1 MLPNTGLVIS
11 LNSDCI
17 ALVPLWPKSM
27 AVSQILS
34 QLVEV
39 AILELT
45 WVLQSSRRVVWS
57 ESSSSSLIPLGE
69 KEPSF
74 TLATIPSRLRRSI
87 LRAVF
92 AHAHLDCRIY
102 SIGLHRPVAG
112 TIATAF
118 VFFFAGRLRKKNK
131 NEWAETHSRL
141 YIIRGT
147 ITNTC

>member
-69 KEPSF
+69 KQTSKEHPS
-74 TLATIPSRLRRSI
+74 SRVC
-87 LRAVF
+87 ACAF
-92 AHAHLDCRIY
+92 
-102 SIGLHRPVAG
+102 GLPV
-112 TIATAF
+112 
-118 VFFFAGRLRKKNK
+118 LQ
-131 NEWAETHSRL
+131 
-141 YIIRGT
+141 
-147 ITNTC
+147 